1 MASFIFT
8 CPHCKQQFN
17 AEEEWIGEST
27 ECPGCQRII
36 IIQKT
41 EQQPLSA
48 SSPRSRSVLKKI
60 ILCSVLAIA
69 CISGVFWYTATH
81 MVIPSG
87 IIVKTNRSY
96 HLPLLPDLE
105 KSFPFS
111 WFASRSEVKQW
122 NQTFT
127 KHAENYYVG
136 TGRDGVSRFFQ
147 FNAQDQLVGL
157 GCSVD
162 IDTYTNF
169 HALMNKRYGEQ
180 PINTSDGNRFE
191 TCWRIQD
198 LKSEIVDY
206 MDNQKG
212 TFGIVMVSLIHEN
225 KNASEMGQKS
235 PSEKIAQTKDD
246 SSKPLT
252 EKTVEQEKST
262 FPLNDIDARKIC
274 QSNLKQILLAMMQYS
289 IDSDGKY
296 PSQHDWNKVLLKDY
310 LTDEKLLYCPADSCL
325 YAYLGENV
333 NSATKLPPSKT
344 KILRCPKH
352 KWTGFADGHVSFSRH

>member
-1 MASFIFT
+1 MAQFIFT

-17 AEEEWIGEST
+17 AEEEWIGESA
-27 ECPGCQRII
+27 ECPGCQRTI

-41 EQQPLSA
+41 EQQPLSV
-48 SSPRSRSVLKKI
+48 SSPQSRSVLKKI
-60 ILCSVLAIA
+60 ILCSVLAIT
-69 CISGVFWYTATH
+69 CISVVLWYTVTH

-87 IIVKTNRSY
+87 ITAKTNRSY

-105 KSFPFS
+105 KSFPFP
-111 WFASRSEVKQW
+111 WFASRSEVEQW
-122 NQTFT
+122 NRTFT

-136 TGRDGVSRFFQ
+136 TGKDGINRFFK

-162 IDTYTNF
+162 VGTYVDF
-169 HALMNKRYGEQ
+169 HTLMNNRYGEQ
-180 PINTSDGNRFE
+180 PIKTSDGNRFE
-191 TCWRIQD
+191 TCWNVPD
-198 LKSEIVDY
+198 LESIIIDY
-206 MDNQKG
+206 TDNQKG

-235 PSEKIAQTKDD
+235 SSEKITQTKDD
-246 SSKPLT
+246 NSKTLT
-252 EKTVEQEKST
+252 EKTVEQGKST

-274 QSNLKQILLAMMQYS
+274 QSNLKQILLCMAMYLC
-289 IDSDGKY
+289 DSNEKY
-296 PSQHDWNKVLLKDY
+296 PPQKDWDKVLLKDY
-310 LTDEKLLYCPADSCL
+310 VTDEKLLYCPADSSL

-333 NSATKLPPSKT
+333 NSVTKLPPSKT